1 MKILFLSTVLFVVS
15 NSFGQQLQR
24 NSREFKLEPVT
35 VSSENTIELDE
46 ETETSSAKISKEKR
60 RKKVKGEIPAVINNS
75 EPSSSKKNKP

>member
-1 MKILFLSTVLFVVS
+1 MKTILFSTLFFTCS
-15 NSFGQQLQR
+15 NLFGQQLQR

-35 VSSENTIELDE
+35 VSSENIIELDE